1 MATSHT
7 GPFVV
12 LASNFAQGTTAADI
26 EAAMIPVGG
35 EVLQCRILSA
45 RPTVLCEI
53 VFRELEGAE
62 NVIAT
67 FNNQKVCL
75 GIAGCPS
82 EQETKMWELTRNVLD
97 RPTDVS
103 STYT

>member
-1 MATSHT
+1 MATSNT

-12 LASNFAQGTTAADI
+12 LASNFAAGTTAADI

-35 EVLQCRILSA
+35 EVLQCRLLSA

-67 FNNQKVCL
+67 FNNQKVCQN
-75 GIAGCPS
+75 GIAGCVS
-82 EQETKMWELTRNVLD
+82 ACLSRRERCWADTKLPL
-97 RPTDVS
+97 
-103 STYT
+103 